1 MREGIRKE
9 LTKGNL
15 VNGGFARKPFDSHV
29 TLLKSRHLRETM
41 AIDPSS
47 YSDVADLDFGV
58 QRCSSVQLL
67 SMTAGRPRQGEYY
80 TKLGQIN
87 LGREDE
93 TVTAEDGESDESHK
107 ECCAPLKPE
116 PNVFI
121 ALQV

>member
-9 LTKGNL
+9 LTKENL
-15 VNGGFARKPFDSHV
+15 VNAGFARKPFDPHV

-58 QRCSSVQLL
+58 QRCSSIQLL
-67 SMTAGRPRQGEYY
+67 SMTGGRPRHGEYY
-80 TKLGQIN
+80 TKLGEIN
-87 LGREDE
+87 LGKEDE
-93 TVTAEDGESDESHK
+93 ALMVEDEESEENHK
-107 ECCAPLKPE
+107 ECPAPLKPE
-116 PNVFI
+116 PNVFL